1 MSVRHI
7 HTQAQALA
15 ELERE
20 RAVWRASYARRKE
33 RKLNGPP
40 AEAQAERERQRAA
53 QRASYIRRKENMLN
67 DPEYREQL
75 LQSRKIGRDK
85 KRQAIEDDPLHVD
98 ARKDADRKAKVRR
111 MAREVQETNNALERQ
126 EMIEAVLQRYFSY
139 NSSGLMSFRIAELD
153 AQFADL
159 QVKEQQWP
167 LPGPDVRPMY
177 KKYLTHTYKLGQN
190 IVCACCG
197 CISHDITEFEIVLD
211 SYGPLRR
218 HLRIPEHVDIPFDFS
233 CGIDLL
239 DQNRVLI
246 DKLGITQ
253 DKRIYLCRG
262 CHNQFSK
269 DCQPSEA
276 LANFR
281 WVGPVPEELRD
292 LTWIE
297 ELLIA
302 RVHVCG
308 SIVRLGQRNNPSS
321 FFGIKGHV
329 VFLPQDTTRLIDL
342 LPMSPASLSDMVKV
356 VWTGKSKPD
365 RSRLRSRFMVR
376 KHKVY
381 NALKWL
387 VENHDDYRNNV
398 TIDEE
403 RINGWESTFVAVE
416 LLDSIGHVSDSSVED
431 TARDGFAMDNPD
443 DDDIADDNDNADAV
457 DDTAYDLP
465 FTSSGIV
472 DVNNIAE
479 VPDATTLNRL
489 AQLKA
494 DITANVVTGSKVLN
508 QYDCDTYFTSA
519 FPTLFPY
526 GTGKHRD
533 SRREGKG
540 QLSLLKWVSLMLR
553 HSSRFLSHA
562 FPH

>member
-1 MSVRHI
+1 
-7 HTQAQALA
+7 
-15 ELERE
+15 
-20 RAVWRASYARRKE
+20 
-33 RKLNGPP
+33 
-40 AEAQAERERQRAA
+40 
-53 QRASYIRRKENMLN
+53 
-67 DPEYREQL
+67 
-75 LQSRKIGRDK
+75 
-85 KRQAIEDDPLHVD
+85 
-98 ARKDADRKAKVRR
+98 
-111 MAREVQETNNALERQ
+111 
-126 EMIEAVLQRYFSY
+126 
-139 NSSGLMSFRIAELD
+139 
-153 AQFADL
+153 
-159 QVKEQQWP
+159 
-167 LPGPDVRPMY
+167 MY

-218 HLRIPEHVDIPFDFS
+218 HLRIPEDVDISFDFS

-262 CHNQFSK
+262 CHNQLSK
-269 DCQPSEA
+269 DRQPSEA

-297 ELLIA
+297 ELLVA

-376 KHKVY
+376 KHKLY

-416 LLDSIGHVSDSSVED
+416 LRDSIGHVSDSSVED

-443 DDDIADDNDNADAV
+443 DDNIAGDNIAGDNNSADAV
-457 DDTAYDLP
+457 EHITYDLP

-479 VPDATTLNRL
+479 VPDATTLNCL
-489 AQLKA
+489 AQPS
-494 DITANVVTGSKVLN
+494 ISSSCSQSK
-508 QYDCDTYFTSA
+508 
-519 FPTLFPY
+519 
-526 GTGKHRD
+526 
-533 SRREGKG
+533 
-540 QLSLLKWVSLMLR
+540 
-553 HSSRFLSHA
+553 
-562 FPH
+562 

>member
-7 HTQAQALA
+7 HTQAQAQA
-15 ELERE
+15 ELERQRAIKRASYIRRRE
-20 RAVWRASYARRKE
+20 RRLNDTQPRPQAELQQNRAAKRASYARRK
-33 RKLNGPP
+33 
-40 AEAQAERERQRAA
+40 QR
-53 QRASYIRRKENMLN
+53 MLN
-67 DPEYREQL
+67 DAEYHERE
-75 LQSRKIGRDK
+75 LQKRKV
-85 KRQAIEDDPLHVD
+85 KRNRKRTMIEEAVD
-98 ARKDADRKAKVRR
+98 ARNDADRMAKVRKI
-111 MAREVQETNNALERQ
+111 ARETQNTQDIQERDS
-126 EMIEAVLQRYFSY
+126 MIEKVRQRYNSY
-139 NSSGLMSFRIAELD
+139 NFFCLIYYRISELD

-167 LPGPDVRPMY
+167 LPGPDVTPMY

-211 SYGPLRR
+211 SYGPLR
-218 HLRIPEHVDIPFDFS
+218 HLRISEDVDIPFDFS
-233 CGIDLL
+233 CGIDVL

-253 DKRIYLCRG
+253 DKRIYLCRI
-262 CHNQFSK
+262 CHNQLSK
-269 DCQPSEA
+269 DHQPSEA

-281 WVGPVPEELRD
+281 WIGPVPEELRD

-342 LPMSPASLSDMVKV
+342 LPMSPASLSDIVKV

-365 RSRLRSRFMVR
+365 RSRLRSRFNVR

-387 VENHDDYRNNV
+387 VENHDDYKNNV

-431 TARDGFAMDNPD
+431 AARDGFAMDNPD
-443 DDDIADDNDNADAV
+443 DDDADDNNNTDAD
-457 DDTAYDLP
+457 DDTAHDLP

-553 HSSRFLSHA
+553 HSSRFVSHA

>member
-7 HTQAQALA
+7 HTQAQAQA

-297 ELLIA
+297 ELLVA

-365 RSRLRSRFMVR
+365 RSCLRSRFMVR

-443 DDDIADDNDNADAV
+443 DNDIADDNDNADAV